1 MAGHDGITSP
11 RGEHATQARIDEI
24 KRVWEPGMGA
34 TDLSRA
40 VSFECTRN
48 AIIGMFHR
56 HREALRPCYLNAR
69 AKGQKKSPHV
79 PRAQPRA
86 EPLPVAKFERDLR
99 RDSNPNGVRAMQE
112 RTKQRSDGVV
122 APYFNPNAREI
133 VMPPVH
139 PEAKLITLEQLGNNT
154 CRWPIGERDFLF
166 CGCHTAGNL
175 YCDYHARVAFRPA
188 PEHLPKA
195 RRR

>member
-1 MAGHDGITSP
+1 MAGHEGTTSP
-11 RGEHATQARIDEI
+11 RGEHATQERIDEI
-24 KRVWEPGMGA
+24 KRIWEPGMGA
-34 TDLSRA
+34 TDISRA

-56 HREALRPCYLNAR
+56 HRESLRPCYLNAC

-79 PRAQPRA
+79 PRAH
-86 EPLPVAKFERDLR
+86 LPVATFERDLR
-99 RDSNPNGVRAMQE
+99 RDSNPNGIRAVQE
-112 RTKQRSDGVV
+112 RSKVKTDGTV

-133 VMPPVH
+133 VMPPVQ
-139 PEAKLITLEQLGNNT
+139 PEAKLITLEELGSNT
-154 CRWPIGERDFLF
+154 CRWPIGDFDFRF
-166 CGCHTAGNL
+166 CGCQTGGNL
-175 YCDYHARVAFRPA
+175 YCDYHAKVAYRPA